1 MLLGKKD
8 IHTMVSNMLEAIPE
22 PRPENCVNLVDIK
35 SKSDI
40 HLYVSICL
48 FISPY
53 PFYRSS
59 SSSSTMRP
67 VMKNWMMID
76 PMSNVTALGSG
87 VPAHAGENIHDSLAH
102 SNHHLEEILSAI
114 K

>member
-1 MLLGKKD
+1 
-8 IHTMVSNMLEAIPE
+8 MVSNMLEAIPE
-22 PRPENCVNLVDIK
+22 PRPENCVNLDDIK
-35 SKSDI
+35 SKSEI

-59 SSSSTMRP
+59 SSSSKMRP

-76 PMSNVTALGSG
+76 PMSLHWGQGSPHML
-87 VPAHAGENIHDSLAH
+87 VRTYTIAWPT
-102 SNHHLEEILSAI
+102 EIIIL
-114 K
+114 KRF